1 MVQLASHGKSPETSF
16 YWARSV
22 LIRAG
27 DIRTGGS
34 LGPVESAIVSFIKTC
49 QASLLEM
56 VYFPVEPRIACP
68 YSMNC
73 SRRTKTLP
81 ATREQTRRPNAQ
93 LSLVIRP

>member
-1 MVQLASHGKSPETSF
+1 MAQLESHGKSPETSF

-56 VYFPVEPRIACP
+56 VYFPVEPQDC
-68 YSMNC
+68 
-73 SRRTKTLP
+73 
-81 ATREQTRRPNAQ
+81 
-93 LSLVIRP
+93 LSLFHELFQENKDFTSNKGTN